1 MSRVDVR
8 FASGPGWCA
17 GWWYE
22 PSVEL
27 SASSVERSASSVELV
42 ETPGP
47 VVIMAHG
54 LGAVKEMRLDAY
66 AERFAA
72 EGYRVLVFDYRH
84 FGQSEGEPRELLDI
98 ARQLDDWAAAM
109 HHVRSLPQVD
119 RGRIVLWGTGFGG
132 GHVIEAASRDGDVA
146 AVISQCPFTDGFASL
161 RTVGLRSLLKV
172 AVLGARDALR
182 GLRGRNPVRVALVGR
197 RGDAALMTTPDAY
210 DGYTALMPAGY
221 QHPDKVAAR
230 VALRIPFYYPG
241 RAAASLECP
250 ALFCIAMQD
259 SVSPA
264 RSTIW
269 HVRKAR
275 HGRIK
280 RYRTGHFDLY
290 RDPWFDEVVTDQTDF
305 LRTTVPVVPQQPR
318 DS

>member
-1 MSRVDVR
+1 MGRVDVR

-22 PSVEL
+22 PEG
-27 SASSVERSASSVELV
+27 AEPR
-42 ETPGP
+42 GP

-54 LGAVKEMRLDAY
+54 LGGVKEMRLDAY

-84 FGQSEGEPRELLDI
+84 FGQSDGEPRGLLDI
-98 ARQLDDWAAAM
+98 QRQLDDWAAAM

-119 RGRIVLWGTGFGG
+119 RRRIVLWGTAFGG

-146 AVISQCPFTDGFASL
+146 AIISQCPFTDGFASL
-161 RTVGLRSLLKV
+161 RTLGLRSLLRV
-172 AVLGARDALR
+172 SVLGLRDAVR
-182 GLRGRNPVRVALVGR
+182 GFRGKPPVRVAVVGK
-197 RGDAALMTTPDAY
+197 RGDAALMTPPDAKP
-210 DGYTALMPAGY
+210 GYEALVPPG
-221 QHPDKVAAR
+221 HEPPGKVAAR

-241 RAAASLECP
+241 RSAAALECP
-250 ALFCIAMQD
+250 ALFCVAMKD
-259 SVSPA
+259 SVAPS

-275 HGRIK
+275 QGRIK

-290 RDPWFDEVVTDQTDF
+290 LDPWFDEVVADQIEF
-305 LRTTVPVVPQQPR
+305 LRATVPVK
-318 DS
+318 DG

>member
-1 MSRVDVR
+1 MGRVDVR
-8 FASGPGWCA
+8 FASGPVWCA

-22 PSVEL
+22 PEN
-27 SASSVERSASSVELV
+27 A

-54 LGAVKEMRLDAY
+54 LGGVKEMRLDAY
-66 AERFAA
+66 AERFVA

-84 FGQSEGEPRELLDI
+84 FGASDGEPRELLDI
-98 ARQLDDWAAAM
+98 HRQLDDWAAAL

-119 RGRIVLWGTGFGG
+119 RRRIVLWGTSFGG

-146 AVISQCPFTDGFASL
+146 AIISQCPFTDGFASV
-161 RTVGLRSLLKV
+161 RAVGLRSLVKLT
-172 AVLGARDALR
+172 VLGIRDALR
-182 GLRGRNPVRVALVGR
+182 GLRGKPPVLVGLAGG
-197 RGDAALMTTPDAY
+197 RGDAALMTAPDVRPGL
-210 DGYTALMPAGY
+210 DALMPPG
-221 QHPDKVAAR
+221 PRPPERVAAR
-230 VALRIPFYYPG
+230 VGLRIPFYYPG

-250 ALFCIAMQD
+250 ALFCVAMKD
-259 SVSPA
+259 SVAPS

-275 HGRIK
+275 QGRIK

-290 RDPWFDEVVTDQTDF
+290 VEPWFDEVVADQVEF
-305 LRTTVPVVPQQPR
+305 LREAVPVQQ
-318 DS
+318 S

>member
-22 PSVEL
+22 PEP
-27 SASSVERSASSVELV
+27 SSPAR
-42 ETPGP
+42 GP

-84 FGQSEGEPRELLDI
+84 FGDSDGEPRGLLDI
-98 ARQLDDWAAAM
+98 QRQLDDWAAAM

-119 RGRIVLWGTGFGG
+119 RRSIVLWGTSFGG

-146 AVISQCPFTDGFASL
+146 AVISQGPFTDGFASL
-161 RTVGLRSLLKV
+161 RTVRLRSLLKIT
-172 AVLGARDALR
+172 VLGVRDALR
-182 GLRGRNPVRVALVGR
+182 GFRGKRPVQVALVGR

-210 DGYTALMPAGY
+210 DGYMALIPDGY
-221 QHPDKVAAR
+221 DHPNKVAAR
-230 VALRIPFYYPG
+230 FALRIPFYYPG
-241 RAAASLECP
+241 RAAAALECP
-250 ALFCIAMQD
+250 ALFCVAMKD
-259 SVSPA
+259 SVAPS

-275 HGRIK
+275 SGRIK

-290 RDPWFDEVVTDQTDF
+290 FEPWFDEVVADQIEF
-305 LRTTVPVVPQQPR
+305 LQANVPVSGPHPR
-318 DS
+318 DL

>member
-22 PSVEL
+22 PEPS
-27 SASSVERSASSVELV
+27 SA
-42 ETPGP
+42 PGP

-66 AERFAA
+66 AERFVA
-72 EGYRVLVFDYRH
+72 EGYRVLAFDYRH
-84 FGQSEGEPRELLDI
+84 FGGSGGEPRELLDI
-98 ARQLDDWAAAM
+98 QRQLDDWAAAM

-119 RGRIVLWGTGFGG
+119 RRRIVLWGTSFGG

-146 AVISQCPFTDGFASL
+146 AIISQSPFTDGFASL
-161 RTVGLRSLLKV
+161 RTLGIRSLVKV
-172 AVLGARDALR
+172 TVLGVRDALR
-182 GLRGRNPVRVALVGR
+182 GLRGRRPVRVALVGR
-197 RGDAALMTTPDAY
+197 RGDAALMTPPDAKA
-210 DGYTALMPAGY
+210 GYESLIPAGY
-221 QHPDKVAAR
+221 DHPSKVAAR
-230 VALRIPFYYPG
+230 VGLRIPFYYPG

-250 ALFCIAMQD
+250 ALFCVAMKD
-259 SVSPA
+259 SVCPS

-280 RYRTGHFDLY
+280 RYRTGHFDIY
-290 RDPWFDEVVTDQTDF
+290 FNPWFDEMVADQIEF
-305 LRTTVPVVPQQPR
+305 LRSAVPVEPA
-318 DS
+318 

>member
-22 PSVEL
+22 PDG
-27 SASSVERSASSVELV
+27 A

-47 VVIMAHG
+47 VIIMAHG

-72 EGYRVLVFDYRH
+72 EGYQVLVFDYRH
-84 FGQSEGEPRELLDI
+84 FGKSDGEPRELLDI
-98 ARQLDDWAAAM
+98 QRQLDDWAAAM

-119 RGRIVLWGTGFGG
+119 RHRIVLWGSSFGG

-146 AVISQCPFTDGFASL
+146 AVVSQCPFTDGIAST
-161 RTVGLRSLLKV
+161 RAVGVRSLLKLT
-172 AVLGARDALR
+172 VLGVHDALR
-182 GLRGRNPVRVALVGR
+182 GFRGKPPVRIAVAGS
-197 RGDAALMTTPDAY
+197 RGEAALMTAPDAKS
-210 DGYTALMPAGY
+210 GYEALMPAGY
-221 QHPDKVAAR
+221 DHPDRVAAR
-230 VALRIPFYYPG
+230 VALRIPFYNPG

-250 ALFCIAMQD
+250 ALFCVAMKD
-259 SVSPA
+259 SVAPS

-275 HGRIK
+275 KGRIK

-290 RDPWFDEVVTDQTDF
+290 LEPWFEEVVADQVEF
-305 LRTTVPVVPQQPR
+305 LRENVPVVLP

>member
-22 PSVEL
+22 PE
-27 SASSVERSASSVELV
+27 SASPVELV

-54 LGAVKEMRLDAY
+54 LGGVKEMRLDAY
-66 AERFAA
+66 AERFVA

-84 FGQSEGEPRELLDI
+84 FGDSDGEPRDLLDI
-98 ARQLDDWAAAM
+98 QRQLDDWAAAM

-119 RGRIVLWGTGFGG
+119 RKRIVLWGTSFGG
-132 GHVIEAASRDGDVA
+132 GHVIEAASRDGGVA
-146 AVISQCPFTDGFASL
+146 AIISQCPFTDGFASM
-161 RTVGLRSLLKV
+161 RTIGLRSLVKLT
-172 AVLGARDALR
+172 VLGVRDALR
-182 GLRGRNPVRVALVGR
+182 GFRGRRPVRIAVAGR
-197 RGDAALMTTPDAY
+197 RGDAALMTAPDVL
-210 DGYTALMPAGY
+210 DGYAALVPEGQAQPG
-221 QHPDKVAAR
+221 KVPAR
-230 VALRIPFYYPG
+230 VALRIPLYYPG

-250 ALFCIAMQD
+250 ALFCVAMKD
-259 SVSPA
+259 SVAPS

-290 RDPWFDEVVTDQTDF
+290 LEPWFDEVVADQIDF
-305 LRTTVPVVPQQPR
+305 LRSTVPALP
-318 DS
+318 DL

>member
-1 MSRVDVR
+1 MGRVDMR

-22 PSVEL
+22 PAD
-27 SASSVERSASSVELV
+27 ASTR
-42 ETPGP
+42 GP

-54 LGAVKEMRLDAY
+54 LGGVKEMRLDAY

-84 FGQSEGEPRELLDI
+84 FGGSDGEPRELLDI
-98 ARQLDDWAAAM
+98 QRQLDDWAAAI

-119 RGRIVLWGTGFGG
+119 RRSIVLWGTAFGG

-146 AVISQCPFTDGFASL
+146 AIISQCPFTDGFASL
-161 RTVGLRSLLKV
+161 RTLGVRSLLKV
-172 AVLGARDALR
+172 TVLGVRDALR
-182 GLRGRNPVRVALVGR
+182 GYRGRPPVRVAVAGS
-197 RGDAALMTTPDAY
+197 RGDAALMTPPDAKP
-210 DGYTALMPAGY
+210 GYEALIPQGHD
-221 QHPDKVAAR
+221 HPDKVTAR

-241 RAAASLECP
+241 RAAAALECP
-250 ALFCIAMQD
+250 ALFCVAMKD
-259 SVSPA
+259 SVAPS

-275 HGRIK
+275 QGRIK

-290 RDPWFDEVVTDQTDF
+290 LEPWFDEVVADQIEF
-305 LRTTVPVVPQQPR
+305 LQATVPVAKG
-318 DS
+318 

>member
-22 PSVEL
+22 PS
-27 SASSVERSASSVELV
+27 SAA
-42 ETPGP
+42 TPGP

-66 AERFAA
+66 AERFVA

-84 FGQSEGEPRELLDI
+84 FGGSDGEPRELLDI
-98 ARQLDDWAAAM
+98 QRQLDDWAAAL

-119 RGRIVLWGTGFGG
+119 REAIVLWGTSFGG

-146 AVISQCPFTDGFASL
+146 AIISQCPFTDGFASL
-161 RTVGLRSLLKV
+161 RTLGIRSLVKV
-172 AVLGARDALR
+172 SVQGVRDALR
-182 GLRGRNPVRVALVGR
+182 GLRGKPPVRVAVAGV
-197 RGDAALMTTPDAY
+197 RGEAALLTAPDVRP
-210 DGYTALMPAGY
+210 GYEALTPAGFDR
-221 QHPDKVAAR
+221 HNNVAAR
-230 VALRIPFYYPG
+230 VGLRIPFYYPG

-250 ALFCIAMQD
+250 ALFCVAMKD
-259 SVSPA
+259 SVAPA

-275 HGRIK
+275 KGRIK

-290 RDPWFDEVVTDQTDF
+290 LEPWFDEVVADQIEF
-305 LRTTVPVVPQQPR
+305 LRENVPVA
-318 DS
+318 

>member
-22 PSVEL
+22 PE
-27 SASSVERSASSVELV
+27 SAAGNA
-42 ETPGP
+42 PGP

-54 LGAVKEMRLDAY
+54 LGGVKEMRLDAY
-66 AERFAA
+66 AERFVA

-84 FGQSEGEPRELLDI
+84 FGDSDGEPRDLLDI
-98 ARQLDDWAAAM
+98 QRQLDDWAAAM

-119 RGRIVLWGTGFGG
+119 RRRIVLWGTSFGG
-132 GHVIEAASRDGDVA
+132 GHVIEAASRDGGVA
-146 AVISQCPFTDGFASL
+146 AIISQCPFTDGFASL
-161 RTVGLRSLLKV
+161 RTIGMRSLVKLT
-172 AVLGARDALR
+172 VLGVRDALR
-182 GLRGRNPVRVALVGR
+182 GFRGRRPVRIAVAGR
-197 RGDAALMTTPDAY
+197 RGEAALMTAPDA
-210 DGYTALMPAGY
+210 GRLCGARPGRSAPPG
-221 QHPDKVAAR
+221 KVPAR
-230 VALRIPFYYPG
+230 VALRIPLYYPG

-250 ALFCIAMQD
+250 ALFCVAMKD
-259 SVSPA
+259 SVAPS

-290 RDPWFDEVVTDQTDF
+290 LEPWFDEVVADQIEF
-305 LRTTVPVVPQQPR
+305 LRSTVPALP
-318 DS
+318 DL

>member
-22 PSVEL
+22 PESVEN
-27 SASSVERSASSVELV
+27 
-42 ETPGP
+42 PGP

-54 LGAVKEMRLDAY
+54 LGGVKEMRLDAY
-66 AERFAA
+66 AERFVA
-72 EGYRVLVFDYRH
+72 EGYRVLAFDYRH
-84 FGQSEGEPRELLDI
+84 FGESEGEPRGLLDI
-98 ARQLDDWAAAM
+98 QRQLDDWAAAM

-119 RGRIVLWGTGFGG
+119 RRRIVLWGTAFGG
-132 GHVIEAASRDGDVA
+132 GHVIEAASRDGEVA
-146 AVISQCPFTDGFASL
+146 AVISQVPFTDGFASL
-161 RTVGLRSLLKV
+161 RTMGVRSLVKV
-172 AVLGARDALR
+172 AVLGVRDALR
-182 GLRGRNPVRVALVGR
+182 GFRGRRPVQVALVGR

-210 DGYTALMPAGY
+210 DGYTALIPEGY
-221 QHPDKVAAR
+221 EHLDKVAAR

-241 RAAASLECP
+241 RAAGALECP
-250 ALFCIAMQD
+250 ALFCVAMKD
-259 SVSPA
+259 SVAPS

-275 HGRIK
+275 QGRIK

-290 RDPWFDEVVTDQTDF
+290 LEPWFDEVVADQIEF
-305 LRTTVPVVPQQPR
+305 LRANVPVSQE
-318 DS
+318 

>member
-1 MSRVDVR
+1 MGRVDVR

-22 PSVEL
+22 PEDASPVE
-27 SASSVERSASSVELV
+27 AVATR
-42 ETPGP
+42 GP
-47 VVIMAHG
+47 VVIMGHG
-54 LGAVKEMRLDAY
+54 LGGVKEMRLDAY

-84 FGQSEGEPRELLDI
+84 FGGSDGEPRELLDI
-98 ARQLDDWAAAM
+98 QRQLDDWAAAI

-119 RGRIVLWGTGFGG
+119 RRSIVLWGTAFGG

-146 AVISQCPFTDGFASL
+146 AIISQCPFTDGFASL
-161 RTVGLRSLLKV
+161 RTLGIRSLLKV
-172 AVLGARDALR
+172 TVLGVRDALR
-182 GLRGRNPVRVALVGR
+182 GYRGRPPVRVAVVGS
-197 RGDAALMTTPDAY
+197 RGDAALMTPPDAQP
-210 DGYTALMPAGY
+210 GYEALIPLDRD
-221 QHPDKVAAR
+221 HPDKVTAR

-241 RAAASLECP
+241 RAAAALECP
-250 ALFCIAMQD
+250 ALFCVAMKD
-259 SVSPA
+259 SVAPS

-275 HGRIK
+275 QGRIK

-290 RDPWFDEVVTDQTDF
+290 LEPWFDEVVADQIEF
-305 LRTTVPVVPQQPR
+305 LKSAVPVAKG
-318 DS
+318 